1 MNRPNDY
8 ACLEAMPV
16 KRGGNSL
23 HSDFHCTA
31 GRPRWFALFFLAF
44 FAFFLNSCGGGSG
57 GSTITIE
64 VQPNGVISV
73 DEGGQVIFNAT
84 LGGDTQNKGLTWSF
98 TGTGCAGTGCGTLSS
113 TTAPMMT
120 YTAPTGLSTNLTV
133 SLKVVANGNSAATAT
148 ITINVVL
155 PPKFQ
160 TPAQVLP
167 NGSNGVAYNAQII
180 ATGGVAPLTFSLAS
194 GSIPEGL
201 HLNTNGSIV
210 GRPTGPGPGPNP
222 AVFTVQ
228 VTDSPTAGT
237 AIAVV
242 SPQFSIS
249 ISPAPTLTITSS
261 GALTPAIEHT
271 NYSTHITTSGGVPP
285 FRWSIPP
292 GTLPPGLSLD
302 VNSGVISGVPTV
314 ANMFMFTPTV
324 QDSSIP
330 MQVVSTPM
338 PLSITVS
345 APPPLL
351 ITTASLPDGQ
361 TVTPYTASV
370 TATGGVAPYFW
381 SVITGQLP
389 SGLVLNASTGQISGT
404 PVLTITSA
412 TISNFTL
419 QVTDSQIPSPK
430 TLSKDYSIK
439 ITAGATNPDNLLK
452 GSYSFL
458 FQGYDA
464 QGPVIATG
472 TIIANGSG
480 GLSGRE
486 DLNRKPGVN
495 SVINSNAS
503 LTGTYSLGTDG
514 RGTMTITSINNLL
527 QVLVSEYQLVI
538 DSDGNARFFENDAN
552 NTTPPM
558 PSIHGSGIL
567 KRQSG
572 SNFAAA
578 NFSGNYALSFTG
590 RDFGGTPSA
599 LVGFIHAD
607 GNQTLSP
614 GLVDV
619 NDAAA
624 YSPGVPLS
632 GNFSVSGAT
641 GRGVASLV
649 FAVPGSAQSTL
660 GFVFYFVSPT
670 NLFFVTSDITDSTHP
685 LLAGELVAQNPATK
699 FDQSALSGPS
709 VTNGTGLDANNSSAF
724 VGRLLTAD
732 PACAGAFSISLNMNQ
747 NDGGAITA
755 PAPSCGSYLVDSN
768 GHVTFTNLGSRV
780 SAAYLTDRNT
790 AFLIGGDPAATTGLI
805 EPQTGAPFALNS
817 IQGGYTLSAPF
828 TSEGNVKSLLGQFSC
843 ETGNGVMAGTLD
855 EVDADGTPHTISTT
869 ADLTFTLTDAPRGRG
884 TLTTNTA
891 LVPATLAF
899 YIVSPS
905 KVRLISTDPADQHPE
920 VIFLDH

>member
-16 KRGGNSL
+16 NRGRNSL
-23 HSDFHCTA
+23 PSIFHSTA
-31 GRPRWFALFFLAF
+31 GLPRRLVVFFLVL
-44 FAFFLNSCGGGSG
+44 FAFFLNSCGGGSSTG
-57 GSTITIE
+57 GITIE
-64 VQPNGVISV
+64 VQPNGTISL
-73 DEGGQVIFNAT
+73 DEGAQVVFNAT

-120 YTAPTGLSTNLTV
+120 YTAPTGLSSILNV
-133 SLKVVANGNSAATAT
+133 SLKVVANGNSNATAT

-160 TPAQVLP
+160 TPAQILP
-167 NGSNGVAYNAQII
+167 NGSNGVTYNAQIV
-180 ATGGVAPLTFSLAS
+180 ATGGVAPLSFSLAS
-194 GSIPEGL
+194 GSIPDGL
-201 HLNTNGSIV
+201 HLNSTGSIV
-210 GRPTGPGPGPNP
+210 GRPTGLGSNP

-228 VTDSPTAGT
+228 VMDTPTAGT
-237 AIAVV
+237 PIAVI

-249 ISPAPTLTITSS
+249 ISRAPTLIITSS
-261 GALTPAIEHT
+261 GALTPATQNT

-292 GTLPPGLSLD
+292 GTLPPGLTLD
-302 VNSGVISGVPTV
+302 VNSGVISGVPTAV
-314 ANMFMFTPTV
+314 GKSSFTPTV
-324 QDSSIP
+324 QDSTLPAS
-330 MQVVSTPM
+330 QVVSTPT

-345 APPPLL
+345 APPPLQ
-351 ITTASLPDGQ
+351 ITTASLPNGQ
-361 TVTPYTASV
+361 TAASYTASV
-370 TATGGVAPYFW
+370 TVTGGVAPYTW

-389 SGLVLNASTGQISGT
+389 SGLALNGSSGQISGT
-404 PVLTITSA
+404 PVLASTSLFTI
-412 TISNFTL
+412 
-419 QVTDSQIPSPK
+419 QVADSEIGTPQIKSK
-430 TLSKDYSIK
+430 TYSVI
-439 ITAGATNPDNLLK
+439 INPGANSDSLLK

-458 FQGYDA
+458 FQGYDS

-472 TIIANGSG
+472 TLVANGTG
-480 GLSGRE
+480 AISGRE

-495 SVINSNAS
+495 SVINSNATFS
-503 LTGTYSLGTDG
+503 GTYSLGTDG
-514 RGTMTITSINNLL
+514 RGTMTITTINNLL
-527 QVLVSEYQLVI
+527 QNLVAEYQLVL
-538 DSDGNARFFENDAN
+538 DSEGNARFFENDAN
-552 NTTPPM
+552 NSTPPK

-567 KRQSG
+567 KLQSG

-578 NFSGNYALSFTG
+578 NFSGNYAFSFSG
-590 RDFGGTPSA
+590 RDFSGTPSA

-614 GLVDV
+614 GLADV

-632 GNFSVSGAT
+632 GNFSVSGTT
-641 GRGVASLV
+641 GRGQASLV

-660 GFVFYFVSPT
+660 GYVFYFVSPT
-670 NLFFVTSDITDSTHP
+670 DLFFISSDITDSTHP

-699 FDQSALSGPS
+699 FNQSALSGPS
-709 VTNGTGLDANNSSAF
+709 IASGTGLNTNASAF

-755 PAPSCGSYLVDSN
+755 PAASCGSYSVDSN
-768 GHVTFTNLGSRV
+768 GRVTFTNLGSRV
-780 SAAYLTDRNT
+780 SAAYLTDLNS

-817 IQGGYTLSAPF
+817 IQGGYTLGAPF
-828 TSEGNVKSLLGQFSC
+828 SSEINVKSLLGQLSC
-843 ETGNGVMAGTLD
+843 LTGNGVMGGTVD
-855 EVDADGTPHTISTT
+855 EVDGAGTPGTT
-869 ADLTFTLTDAPRGRG
+869 SAANLTFTLTDAPRGRG
-884 TLTTNTA
+884 IVTTNTN
-891 LVPATLAF
+891 LLPATAAF

-905 KVRLISTDPADQHPE
+905 RVRLNSTDAADQHPE